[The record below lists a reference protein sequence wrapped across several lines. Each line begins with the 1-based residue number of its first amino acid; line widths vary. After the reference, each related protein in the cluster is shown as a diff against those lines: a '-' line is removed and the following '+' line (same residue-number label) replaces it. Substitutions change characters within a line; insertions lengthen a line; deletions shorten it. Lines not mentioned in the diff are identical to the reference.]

1 MKKTALSLTLLFL
14 VSAAA
19 ISGCSSGLPGKQENG
34 KDVLFSIDGTSYYAD
49 DILGLDAGSAY
60 TYNFLESTVGVAAL
74 YDAVKKAVVESAMPV
89 NQNIQNAADL
99 AYEKWEDEVDTYA
112 ESNSIS
118 VRDARRIKLESS
130 GYETVEELKADLLF
144 AERSTALTTS
154 FKNSRTEPKL
164 ENRPESDPTTMLEKY
179 VSNAAPMV
187 VSHVLATIG
196 DRANEYT
203 KANITENEAIDLATI
218 VRRLAL
224 GKASGNSFSQVAG
237 QLSGDTGSATKGG
250 MLGIMDSYSAYVN
263 EFKLGLYVYEAVQKQ
278 DNVVAQ
284 ATLST
289 KLGLSSAVDT
299 LLFGDEGIYKDYV
312 IETIDVATLYS
323 ELHDKAADK
332 GVQTDPEKDDTT
344 LYPRNVF
351 YNANLNTGRLQFLTL
366 AADADTTLFPL
377 ADRSTNSNNIVVDA
391 NGNPIAVLKSTY
403 GVHFLSLN
411 FSSLGLSEIDAA
423 KYFMHLSSAASGL
436 TDTYVKNPI
445 YTGYTTLEL
454 AQRARK
460 TEIENRIT
468 NYIKGGYSS
477 QVSASDA
484 YYDYELFNYYYGLG
498 NVTIPN
504 AAVNEAIQT
513 YLSLKYSTLNTDI
526 EKAKTS
532 EWNSYIR
539 KIQFENEMKGGK

>member
-49 DILGLDAGSAY
+49 DIFGLDAGSAY

-112 ESNSIS
+112 EANSIS

-164 ENRPESDPTTMLEKY
+164 ENRPENDPTTMLEKY
-179 VSNAAPMV
+179 VSNTAPMV

-196 DRANEYT
+196 DRSNEYT

-224 GKASGNSFSQVAG
+224 SKASGNSFSQIAG
-237 QLSGDTGSATKGG
+237 QLSGDTGSAAKGG

-278 DNVVAQ
+278 DNVAAQ
-284 ATLST
+284 TTLST
-289 KLGLSSAVDT
+289 KLGLDATVNP
-299 LLFGDEGIYKDYV
+299 LLFGDEGIYKDHV

-323 ELHDKAADK
+323 ELHDKASDK
-332 GVQTDPEKDDTT
+332 GLQTDPQKDDTT
-344 LYPRNVF
+344 LYPRNIY
-351 YNANLNTGRLQFLTL
+351 YNAHLNTGRLQFLTL
-366 AADADTTLFPL
+366 AADADSTLFPV

-403 GVHFLSLN
+403 GIHFLSLN
-411 FSSLGLSEIDAA
+411 FSSLGLSELDAA

-436 TDTYVKNPI
+436 TDTYVKNPV

-460 TEIENRIT
+460 TEIETRIT

-484 YYDYELFNYYYGLG
+484 YFDYELFNYYFGLG

-504 AAVNEAIQT
+504 AAVAEAIQT
-513 YLSLKYSTLNTDI
+513 YLLLKTSTLNSDI
-526 EKAKTS
+526 EKAKSS

-539 KIQFENEMKGGK
+539 KIQFENEMKGEE

>member
-49 DILGLDAGSAY
+49 DIFGLDAGSAY

-112 ESNSIS
+112 EANSIS

-164 ENRPESDPTTMLEKY
+164 ENRPENDPTTMLEKY
-179 VSNAAPMV
+179 VSNTAPMV

-196 DRANEYT
+196 DRSNEYT

-224 GKASGNSFSQVAG
+224 SKASGNSFSQIAG
-237 QLSGDTGSATKGG
+237 QLSGDTGSAAKGG

-278 DNVVAQ
+278 DNVAAQ
-284 ATLST
+284 TTLST
-289 KLGLSSAVDT
+289 KLGLDATVNP
-299 LLFGDEGIYKDYV
+299 LLFGDEGIYKDHV

-323 ELHDKAADK
+323 ELHDKASDK
-332 GVQTDPEKDDTT
+332 GLQTDPQKDDTT
-344 LYPRNVF
+344 LYPRNIY
-351 YNANLNTGRLQFLTL
+351 YNAHLNTGRLQFLTL
-366 AADADTTLFPL
+366 AADADSTLFPV

-403 GVHFLSLN
+403 GIHFLSLN
-411 FSSLGLSEIDAA
+411 FSSLGLSELDAA

-436 TDTYVKNPI
+436 TDTYVKNPV

-460 TEIENRIT
+460 TEIETRIT

-484 YYDYELFNYYYGLG
+484 YFDYELFNYYFGLG

-504 AAVNEAIQT
+504 AAVAEAIQT
-513 YLSLKYSTLNTDI
+513 YLSLKTSALNSDI
-526 EKAKTS
+526 EKAKSS

-539 KIQFENEMKGGK
+539 KIQFENEMKGEE